1 MTRRFV
7 VETDGGSRG
16 NPGPAAFGA
25 LVRDAETG
33 QVLAEQAEFLGVV
46 SNNVAEYSGLVAGLR
61 MARTLDP
68 TCTVEV
74 RMDSKLVVEQ
84 MSGRWKIKHEDMR
97 RLALEARDVVDPAR
111 VTYTWVPR
119 ALNKDADRL
128 ANEAM
133 DDAAQGRP
141 WRGAL
146 PTPATTVEAPIEAP
160 TEAPTEAPAESTAPA
175 TTRPAGGRVWSGAD
189 VGQPTT
195 LVLLRHGATAHS
207 VHERFSGAGGDDP
220 PLSDD
225 GRRQAELV
233 AEALATR
240 GPVDAVVCSP
250 MARTRQT
257 AQVVADRLG
266 LDVREDSGWR
276 ECAFGQWDGLT
287 VGEVGERWPDELAA
301 WQTST
306 SVAPPGG
313 ESFDDVERR
322 VRVARDRLLARHPRQ
337 RVLVVT
343 HVTPIKQL
351 VRLAVG
357 AGPQALWRL
366 DSSTGSLTTTR
377 WWSDGGSSLASFNET
392 SHLGG

>member
-1 MTRRFV
+1 VSRHLV

-25 LVRDAETG
+25 LVRDPETG
-33 QVLAEQAEFLGVV
+33 QVLAQQGQFLGVV

-61 MARTLDP
+61 MAVTLDP
-68 TCTVEV
+68 DCTVEV

-97 RLALEARDVVDPAR
+97 RLALQARDVLPPAR

-119 ALNKDADRL
+119 AQNKDADRL
-128 ANEAM
+128 VNEAL

-146 PTPATTVEAPIEAP
+146 PSPVTTVEATSEAAA
-160 TEAPTEAPAESTAPA
+160 EAAMTAPA
-175 TTRPAGGRVWSGAD
+175 ATEDRTSGRAWSGPD
-189 VGQPTT
+189 VGVPTT
-195 LVLLRHGATAHS
+195 LVLLRHGAT
-207 VHERFSGAGGDDP
+207 VHTPDRRFSGSGGDDP

-225 GRRQAELV
+225 GRRQVLLAAEV
-233 AEALATR
+233 LASSGR
-240 GPVDAVVCSP
+240 VDAVVCSP
-250 MARTRQT
+250 LLRTRET
-257 AQVVADRLG
+257 ARVVADRLE
-266 LDVREDSGWR
+266 LPVREDEAWR
-276 ECAFGQWDGLT
+276 ECSFGQWDGLT
-287 VGEVGERWPDELAA
+287 MAEVAERWPDELAA
-301 WQTST
+301 WQAST

-322 VRVARDRLLARHPRQ
+322 VRVARDRTLARHPRQ

-351 VRLAVG
+351 VRLAIG
-357 AGPQALWRL
+357 CGPEALWRL
-366 DSSTGSLTTTR
+366 DSSAASLTTTR
-377 WWSDGGSSLASFNET
+377 WWPDGGSSLASFNET
-392 SHLGG
+392 SHLNV

>member
-1 MTRRFV
+1 VSRRFI

-25 LVRDAETG
+25 LVRDPGTG
-33 QVLAEQAEFLGVV
+33 EVLAQQGQFLGVV

-61 MARTLDP
+61 MAATLDP
-68 TCTVEV
+68 DCTVEV

-84 MSGRWKIKHEDMR
+84 MSGRWKIKHEAMR
-97 RLALEARDVVDPAR
+97 RLALQARDVLDPAR

-146 PTPATTVEAPIEAP
+146 PSPATTVE
-160 TEAPTEAPAESTAPA
+160 STAEA
-175 TTRPAGGRVWSGAD
+175 AAEAAMTTSGPGEDRSAGRAWSGPD
-189 VGQPTT
+189 VGEPTT
-195 LVLLRHGATAHS
+195 LVLLRHGATVHS
-207 VHERFSGAGGDDP
+207 PLRRFSGSGGDDP

-225 GRRQAELV
+225 GRHQAELAAAV
-233 AEALATR
+233 LAATGR
-240 GPVDAVVCSP
+240 IDAVVSSP
-250 MARTRQT
+250 MRRARET
-257 AQVVADRLG
+257 AQVVAARVG
-266 LDVREDSGWR
+266 LSLHEDDGWR
-276 ECAFGQWDGLT
+276 ECSFGEWDGLT
-287 VGEVGERWPDELAA
+287 MPEVAERWPDELAA
-301 WQTST
+301 WQRST

-322 VRVARDRLLARHPRQ
+322 VRVARDRALARHPRR

-351 VRLAVG
+351 VRLAIG
-357 AGPQALWRL
+357 CGPEALWSL
-366 DSSTGSLTTTR
+366 DSSTASLSTTR
-377 WWSDGGSSLASFNET
+377 WWPDGGSSLASFNET
-392 SHLGG
+392 SHLNV

>member
-1 MTRRFV
+1 VTRRFV
-7 VETDGGSRG
+7 VEADGGSRG

-25 LVRDAETG
+25 VVRDAETG
-33 QVLAEQAEFLGVV
+33 QVLAEQAEFLGVA

-61 MARTLDP
+61 MATSLDP
-68 TCTVEV
+68 ECTVEV

-84 MSGRWKIKHEDMR
+84 MSGRWKIKHDDMR
-97 RLALEARDVVDPAR
+97 RLALEARDVIDPRR
-111 VTYTWVPR
+111 VSYTWVPR

-146 PTPATTVEAPIEAP
+146 PTPATAVEASVDTAEEAQ
-160 TEAPTEAPAESTAPA
+160 TEQVDAAVAA
-175 TTRPAGGRVWSGAD
+175 AGEGRVWSSAD
-189 VGQPTT
+189 AGEPTT

-207 VHERFSGAGGDDP
+207 VDKRFSGWGGDDP

-225 GRRQAELV
+225 GRRQAELA
-233 AEALATR
+233 AEVLAR
-240 GPVDAVVCSP
+240 NGRVDAVVCSP
-250 MARTRQT
+250 LRRARQT
-257 AQVVADRLG
+257 AQLVADRLG
-266 LDVREDSGWR
+266 LPLREDEGWR
-276 ECAFGQWDGLT
+276 ECAFGEWDGLT
-287 VGEVGERWPDELAA
+287 MGDVRERWADELAA

-322 VRVARDRLLARHPRQ
+322 VRVARDRLLARAPRQ

-351 VRLAVG
+351 VRLALG
-357 AGPQALWRL
+357 AGPQTLWRL
-366 DSSTGSLTTTR
+366 DSSTASLTTTR

-392 SHLGG
+392 SHLEG